1 MNSKKITKA
10 FSLIELSIVILIIG
24 ILVAGV
30 TGSSRLVS
38 QMRLVSARSITKS
51 SPITSISGLSLWYE
65 TTDENSITSAVNG
78 NSPSN
83 NDRISFWN
91 DLNPQ
96 QITKINIGQT
106 NDALRPIY
114 TSNSPINGLPS
125 LLFNNNEYFELIASG
140 SGQLPLRAGDDTYTF
155 ITVWR
160 SLYAGYSQTVVEQNS
175 NTVNLI
181 SGARAAMLL
190 YSDSNWGFNGE
201 GNDGA
206 RFPITYNSSRVAVLT
221 NNNGAINIY
230 DNKLT
235 TPTLS
240 TSVDNNL
247 ANVSEAGL
255 FVGVKGNSARSER
268 FYGYISEIVI
278 FDRVLNIEEINEIS
292 RYLSRKY
299 NIKLS

>member
-1 MNSKKITKA
+1 MKFNNSLKA

-51 SPITSISGLSLWYE
+51 SPVTTISGLSLWYE
-65 TTDENSITSAVNG
+65 TTDENSLISAVNG

-83 NDRISFWN
+83 NDRISSWN
-91 DLNPQ
+91 DINPS

-125 LLFNNNEYFELIASG
+125 LLFNNNEYLELIASG

-155 ITVWR
+155 IAVWR
-160 SLYAGYSQTVVEQNS
+160 SLFPSFSQTVVEQNS

-181 SGARAAMLL
+181 IGARAAMLL
-190 YSDSNWGFNGE
+190 YSFGGWGFNGE
-201 GNDGA
+201 GNDSSTVS
-206 RFPITYNSSRVAVLT
+206 INYNSNRIGIIT
-221 NNNGAINIY
+221 NNNGVINIY
-230 DNKLT
+230 DNKLS

-240 TSVDNNL
+240 GSINNNL

-255 FVGVKGNSARSER
+255 FVGAKGNSARLEK
-268 FYGYISEIVI
+268 FYGYISEIII
-278 FDRVLNIEEINEIS
+278 FDKVLNVDEINEITK
-292 RYLSRKY
+292 YLARKY
-299 NIKLS
+299 GIVLS

>member
-1 MNSKKITKA
+1 MNSKKNLKA

-30 TGSSRLVS
+30 TGSSRLVG

-51 SPITSISGLSLWYE
+51 SPVTTISGLSLWYE
-65 TTDENSITSAVNG
+65 TSDENSLISAVNG

-83 NDRISFWN
+83 NDRISTWN
-91 DLNPQ
+91 DINPS
-96 QITKINIGQT
+96 QITKINISQT

-114 TSNSPINGLPS
+114 ISSSPINGLPS
-125 LLFNNNEYFELIASG
+125 LLFNNNEYFELITSG
-140 SGQLPLRAGDDTYTF
+140 SGQLPLRAGDDTFTF
-155 ITVWR
+155 IAVWR
-160 SLYAGYSQTVVEQNS
+160 SLSAGYAQTVVEQNS

-190 YSDSNWGFNGE
+190 YFDSNWGFNGE

-206 RFPITYNSSRVAVLT
+206 RIPINYNSSRIAVIT

-230 DNKLT
+230 DNKLSS
-235 TPTLS
+235 PTLS
-240 TSVDNNL
+240 TSIDNNL

-255 FVGVKGNSARSER
+255 FIGVKGNTARLER
-268 FYGYISEIVI
+268 FYGYISEIII
-278 FDRVLNIEEINEIS
+278 FDKVLNIEEINEIS
-292 RYLSRKY
+292 KYLARKY